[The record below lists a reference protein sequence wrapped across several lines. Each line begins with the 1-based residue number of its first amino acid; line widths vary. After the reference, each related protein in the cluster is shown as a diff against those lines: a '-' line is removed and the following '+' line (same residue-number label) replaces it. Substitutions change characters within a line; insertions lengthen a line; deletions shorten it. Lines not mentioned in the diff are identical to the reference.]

1 MKANKEFNP
10 ISIFDFEDEH
20 IKFNHKEISIKDSVF
35 LCYHLVQKGD
45 LKLAARLID
54 SITRSIQNSSS
65 TYMEEILWLWIS
77 GEYFN
82 KANNVEIPEKTKNLM
97 LKVINNVEL
106 YWQKPA
112 VNWIGETQE
121 GIFLTN
127 LAVAYGALQ
136 SVNNF
141 LKNDTAQQCMLKIKD
156 FMFKKFLK
164 EGKVLSKLGSEEIMG
179 DICLISVPF
188 GLMDAGNQI
197 LVETIKVVEREL
209 VSKGV
214 RLSKNDTYYG
224 GCIRN
229 DLTCLLSW
237 YYSERGD
244 IARAKWLLEQVEAVW
259 NRDGKLF
266 ELDLRSYK
274 EELYFSYWSEMQDN
288 KCLEKPFTYIA
299 YAIAQQNIKL
309 KEQQGVDAGTD
320 IQIIHN
326 PLGTENKYIFS
337 VIERFPRQPEE
348 GENVILKAV
357 TQPFDEEQ
365 VVNAIY
371 TVNGITQQK
380 SRMRIKTSSEGEKYW
395 ETEIGSFNYC
405 DRITYYFEVSDRQRT
420 IKSNEYGFTVRKWH
434 TLSKVTGIVEG
445 ENELSVYF
453 ENIDNNQH
461 IPCLKIKQVNDNTLK
476 WSFCFEDQISV
487 KNILNHLNQST
498 NALNIDNT
506 LDIDFGN
513 NKLNFNNNKISFS
526 INDLNNNT
534 ILKSYRKNKRPGF
547 IDILTDGSS
556 QAFKVRFN
564 LNMASDERIFG
575 LGERYS
581 HIQYRGLEVDNY
593 VYNQYR
599 DQGLRTYMPVP
610 FLLSSKGYGIY
621 LDTPLY
627 ARYRFG
633 TRLSDLM
640 ELEVDLS
647 SKNQTLDM
655 YLYTGNP
662 KEVLGS
668 YTDTIGKAKLPPKWV
683 FGPWISSNN
692 WDKQEEVMKQ
702 IALGKKYE
710 IPSTV
715 IVLEQWSDEATFYIF
730 NDAQYEVKDG
740 NSYFELE
747 DFTFPA
753 WGRWPDPKKMV
764 KDIHDEGLKIL
775 LWQAPVM
782 KYMDGIAHAQR
793 DEDEKVMLKNGFCVK
808 HKDGEPYRI
817 PSFEWFKRSLV
828 PDFTNPAAKEWW
840 LNKRK
845 YLLEDLKIDGFKT
858 DGGECI
864 YGSDLLFHDGSTG
877 SEMRNLYPNLYVGSY
892 QEFIKKY
899 KGEDGITFSRAGYT
913 GAQKIPLHWA
923 GDERSTYKAFAASVK
938 AGLSCSMSG
947 IPFWGWDLG
956 GFNGDIP
963 TAELYVRS
971 AQMAAFCPIMQ
982 YHAETKGQ
990 FNQDRTP
997 WNIAERT
1004 GDERVIQIYKK
1015 YADLRMNLLPYIYM
1029 QAVNTCKTGI
1039 PMMRLMHLEYP
1050 EDPSCIDLWQQYL
1063 FGDSLL
1069 VAPVI
1074 EEGSTVKDVYLPEGK
1089 WLNLFS
1095 GEIFEGPLDTRVK
1108 ANLDE
1113 IPVFVKENSVI
1124 PLNLGSNFSL
1134 FEYVSNKLDTY
1145 NNLCFMLF
1153 VTSIADCNYIDD
1165 LGNKVSINVQRKDE
1179 NILAEIESNYSP
1191 ITLIFRGINEK
1202 ISIQSDKKNIIK
1214 VNSVKEIISD
1224 SYTLDNNSLI
1234 IKLDCEKSKQYININ
1249 FL

>member
-1 MKANKEFNP
+1 MRTNKEFNP
-10 ISIFDFEDEH
+10 VSIFDFEDEH
-20 IKFNHKEISIKDSVF
+20 IKFNSKKIGIRDSVF
-35 LCYHLVQKGD
+35 LCYYLMKEGNT
-45 LKLAARLID
+45 KLAARLID
-54 SITRSIQNSSS
+54 SIAEKIQNSGS
-65 TYMEEILWLWIS
+65 TYTEEILWLWIT

-82 KANNVEIPEKTKNLM
+82 KADNMAIPEKTKNLM
-97 LKVINNVEL
+97 LNVISHIEL
-106 YWQKPA
+106 YWQKPTA
-112 VNWIGETQE
+112 NWIGETQE

-136 SVNNF
+136 SVNNL
-141 LKNDTAQQCMLKIKD
+141 LKNDTAQQCMFKIKD
-156 FMFKKFLK
+156 FMFKKCLK
-164 EGKVLSKLGSEEIMG
+164 EGKVLSELGSEDIRG

-209 VSKGV
+209 VSKGA

-244 IARAKWLLEQVEAVW
+244 IGRAKWLLEQVEAVW
-259 NRDGKLF
+259 QRDGKLY
-266 ELDLRSYK
+266 ELDLGSYK
-274 EELYFSYWSEMQDN
+274 EELYFNYWREVQDIN
-288 KCLEKPFTYIA
+288 CLEKPFTYIA
-299 YAIAQQNIKL
+299 YAIAQQNIRL
-309 KEQQGVDAGTD
+309 KEQQGTNIGAG

-365 VVNAIY
+365 VVNAVY
-371 TVNGITQQK
+371 TVNGGTQQK

-395 ETEIGSFNYC
+395 ETEIGSFSYK
-405 DRITYYFEVSDRQRT
+405 DRITYYFEVSDRQKIIR
-420 IKSNEYGFTVRKWH
+420 SGEYSFAVRKWH
-434 TLSKVTGIVEG
+434 TLSKVKGIVEG
-445 ENELSVYF
+445 ENEFSVYF
-453 ENIDNNQH
+453 EAANDNQPV
-461 IPCLKIKQVNDNTLK
+461 PCLKVSQVNDNTLK
-476 WSFCFEDQISV
+476 WSFCFEDWITV
-487 KNILNHLNQST
+487 KNVMNQS
-498 NALNIDNT
+498 INT
-506 LDIDFGN
+506 TDINFGN
-513 NKLNFNNNKISFS
+513 NKLNFNDKKISFS
-526 INDLNNNT
+526 LNDSNNNT
-534 ILKSYRKNKRPGF
+534 ILESYQKNNRLGF

-556 QAFKVRFN
+556 QVFKVRFN
-564 LNMASDERIFG
+564 LNMASDEKIFG

-581 HIQYRGLEVDNY
+581 HIEYRGLEVDNY

-599 DQGLRTYMPVP
+599 DQGLHTYIPVP

-633 TRLSDLM
+633 TKLSDLM

-647 SKNQTLDM
+647 SKNQALDM

-662 KEVLGS
+662 KEVIGS

-683 FGPWISSNN
+683 FGPWMSSNN
-692 WDKQEEVMKQ
+692 WDNQKEVMKQ

-715 IVLEQWSDEATFYIF
+715 IVLEQWSDEATYYIF
-730 NDAQYEVKDG
+730 NDAQYDVKDG
-740 NSYFELE
+740 NSFFELE
-747 DFTFPA
+747 EFTFPA

-764 KDIHDEGLKIL
+764 QDIHDEGLKIL

-793 DEDEKVMLKNGFCVK
+793 DEDEKVMLEKGFCVK
-808 HKDGEPYRI
+808 YKNGEPYRI

-840 LNKRK
+840 MNKRK

-864 YGSDLLFHDGSTG
+864 YGSDLLFYDGSTG

-892 QEFIKKY
+892 QEFVKKY

-923 GDERSTYKAFAASVK
+923 GDERSTYKAFAASIK
-938 AGLSCSMSG
+938 AGLSCSLSG

-1004 GDERVIQIYKK
+1004 GDERAIRIYKK

-1029 QAVNTCKTGI
+1029 QAANTCKTGI
-1039 PMMRLMHLEYP
+1039 PMMRTMHLEYP
-1050 EDPSCIDLWQQYL
+1050 DDPSCIDLWQQYF
-1063 FGDSLL
+1063 FGDNLL

-1089 WLNLFS
+1089 WLNLFN
-1095 GEIFEGPLDTRVK
+1095 GETFEGPLDTRVK

-1124 PLNLGSNFSL
+1124 PLNLGGNYSL
-1134 FEYVSNKLDTY
+1134 FDHVSNRLDTY
-1145 NNLCFMLF
+1145 KNLCFMLF
-1153 VTSIADCNYIDD
+1153 VTGTAKCHYIDD
-1165 LGNKVSINVQRKDE
+1165 MGNEISINVQRNDGD
-1179 NILAEIESNYSP
+1179 ILAEIKSNYSP
-1191 ITLIFRGINEK
+1191 ITLIFRAVNEK
-1202 ISIQSDKKNIIK
+1202 ASIQTDDKNIIK
-1214 VNSVKEIISD
+1214 VNSVKEIIPD
-1224 SYTLDNNSLI
+1224 SYTLADNSLI
-1234 IKLDCEKSKQYININ
+1234 IKLDCTKSKRYINIS
-1249 FL
+1249 F